1 MERHQI
7 SIAKRAVEF
16 EKSWSISERQSA
28 QGRYKFLA
36 SLINPNDVL
45 LDIGVDFGAGL
56 KPIAEKASR
65 IVGIEISSLETQISA
80 YNARQFN
87 NVTIVQMN
95 GEKLAFPNESFDIVS
110 SLECIEHV
118 QNPTVLLAEIVRVLR
133 PGGIAVISTP
143 NKDITGSKFLNEHH
157 LREWSMNEF
166 QKLLS
171 NYFSNVDLYGQRIT
185 TGKAS
190 QKLFTVIRSSFTYEI
205 YRIMPK
211 KAKSFMS
218 NTFQN
223 ATLGDSWN
231 VKPINVIAGEK
242 PLTII
247 AVCKK

>member
-7 SIAKRAVEF
+7 SIAKRAIEF
-16 EKSWSISERQSA
+16 EKNWSISERQSA

-56 KPIAEKASR
+56 KPIAEKALR
-65 IVGIEISSLETQISA
+65 VVGIEISPLETQISEH
-80 YNARQFN
+80 NARQFN

-118 QNPTVLLAEIVRVLR
+118 QNPALMLSEIVRVLK

-171 NYFSNVDLYGQRIT
+171 NYFSKVDLYGQRIT

-190 QKLFTVIRSSFTYEI
+190 QKLFTSIRSSII
-205 YRIMPK
+205 YKIYGKMPK
-211 KAKSFMS
+211 KARSCMS
-218 NTFQN
+218 HAFKN

-242 PLTII
+242 PLTTI
-247 AVCKK
+247 AVCRI